1 MPRKRARQGT
11 DTAVLDYRHDSART
25 HIPPAGLAA
34 QGMVREAPR
43 LQFAYDPHLSPVL
56 RSDPTG
62 AADRLQALLESARTR
77 TLTAEEVR
85 DLSAALRH
93 HEPWLEWAGKREK
106 KRFEVESVALHIHE
120 RVAAQAI
127 VKIAAREDV
136 QRSLFADPQLDYR
149 QAVQFYQHDMDW
161 ANRLI
166 LGDSLHV
173 MASLPSVKTWRAKC
187 R

>member
-1 MPRKRARQGT
+1 M
-11 DTAVLDYRHDSART
+11 
-25 HIPPAGLAA
+25 
-34 QGMVREAPR
+34 
-43 LQFAYDPHLSPVL
+43 
-56 RSDPTG
+56 
-62 AADRLQALLESARTR
+62 LESARTR
-77 TLTAEEVR
+77 TLTAEEVQ

-106 KRFEVESVALHIHE
+106 KGFDVESVALHIHE

-173 MASLPSVKTWRAKC
+173 MASLAQRENLAGKVQMIYMDPPYGIKLAANFHPGIGMRDVRDRESDLTREKASPRTSLWMRFWSGISRSWTQSLQC
-187 R
+187 SMRRWGW